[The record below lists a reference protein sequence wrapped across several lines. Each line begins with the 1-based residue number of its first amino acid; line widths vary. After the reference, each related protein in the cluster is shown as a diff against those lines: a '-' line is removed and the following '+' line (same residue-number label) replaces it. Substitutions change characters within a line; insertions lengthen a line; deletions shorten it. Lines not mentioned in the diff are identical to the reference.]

1 MVRASRITCQQLS
14 NKMQRYTV
22 YLYLQ
27 TALHGSGVIYT
38 HHQEL
43 ILLYLQ
49 YLALLGPLML
59 PVVSV
64 TGWDLTLTTGST

>member
-1 MVRASRITCQQLS
+1 MRQQLF

-49 YLALLGPLML
+49 YLALLRPLRATCRERKV
-59 PVVSV
+59 PSSHAH
-64 TGWDLTLTTGST
+64 DR